1 MLKPKTRLASV
12 LLVAAVLMSAA
23 ACDDDVTDPANGGE
37 VVIGGL
43 FSLTGNWSTLGVT
56 AKAALEL
63 AVEDVNAQLAA
74 GNSGLSF
81 VAAVEDTRLDPDLAL
96 AAAQRLKTRG
106 AAIMVGPQSSA
117 EVVKLREWA
126 NSNDVLIVSPSSTA
140 GTLAIANDNV
150 LRLTPADSLEASA
163 LVALMKDEART
174 AIVPLWRDD
183 SGNDGLAIATRTQFT
198 QGGGTVY
205 PGVEYSAT
213 EQNFAATLATLKTQV
228 SNAIAASGVVRVAV
242 AHAGFDEAVDIF
254 KLAAADPVLSS
265 VRWYGTDGTA
275 LSEPLRASA
284 QAAAFADKVGFMA
297 PIFGVDP
304 SANGRWQP
312 VAARITA
319 RAGRAPDAFA
329 LAVYDAVLIAAQ
341 AYLTLGAD
349 ARGTPLRQQFI
360 ESAAGIY
367 GMTGWTKLNAAGDR
381 QFGDFD
387 FFSLVSPGGTGNWL
401 LSARYNTQTHTL
413 TRTGFVTRPAAAAA
427 GN

>member
-1 MLKPKTRLASV
+1 MSMFKTRRTGAL
-12 LLVAAVLMSAA
+12 LLVSTLMFAA
-23 ACDDDVTDPANGGE
+23 ACDNDPVEPDGAGE
-37 VVIGGL
+37 VLIGGL

-74 GNSGLSF
+74 GESGLSF
-81 VAAVEDTRLDPDLAL
+81 VAAVEDTKLDPDLAL

-106 AAIMVGPQSSA
+106 AEILVGPQSSA

-126 NSNDVLIVSPSSTA
+126 NTNGVLIVSPSSTA

-163 LVALMKDEART
+163 LVALIQADAKT
-174 AIVPLWRDD
+174 SIVPMWRDD
-183 SGNDGLAIATRTQFT
+183 SGNDGLAIATRAQFT
-198 QGGGTVY
+198 RLNGTVSV
-205 PGVEYSAT
+205 GAEYSAT
-213 EQNFAATLATLKTQV
+213 ETNFATALAAVKTQV
-228 SNAIAASGVVRVAV
+228 QAAIAAVGASKVAV

-275 LSEPLRASA
+275 LSEPLRANA
-284 QAAAFADKVGFMA
+284 QATAFAQTVGFMA

-304 SANGRWQP
+304 SASARWQP
-312 VAARITA
+312 IAARITT

-341 AYLTLGAD
+341 AYLAMGARSDIATL
-349 ARGTPLRQQFI
+349 RGRYV
-360 ESAAGIY
+360 ESAGSFY
-367 GMTGWTKLNAAGDR
+367 GTTGWTKLNAAGDR
-381 QFGDFD
+381 QFGNFD
-387 FFSLVSPGGTGNWL
+387 FFSLKTTAGSTSWL
-401 LSARYNTQTHTL
+401 LSGTYDTQTHTL
-413 TRTGFVTRPAAAAA
+413 TR
-427 GN
+427 N